1 MGSGAGMAPTVLVYD
16 ISAQPRV
23 VRAMN
28 TIPTTTTGGVSVA
41 TGRCNADAI
50 DDIIVSAG
58 RGGRSQSWIYSG
70 RLDQASPALL
80 ATSAAFASLA
90 RPNAPLF
97 SAALDLDGDGVVDS
111 LYQSQ
116 GDAGGSAGAVSV
128 SLKDGRV
135 GTLNGLKG
143 PFRIAAPRS
152 TARN

>member
-1 MGSGAGMAPTVLVYD
+1 MCSSDL
-16 ISAQPRV
+16 
-23 VRAMN
+23 
-28 TIPTTTTGGVSVA
+28 
-41 TGRCNADAI
+41 
-50 DDIIVSAG
+50 
-58 RGGRSQSWIYSG
+58 IYSG